1 MGVAGV
7 KVAGVKVTVGVC
19 GGIAAYKSVELVR
32 LLQEAGFDPHVV
44 MTKAAEEFVRPLTF
58 AAISGHRVITTLW
71 GAEAGTG
78 TEEGES
84 SVEHI
89 EEAQTTGLLVV
100 APATADML
108 AKFAHGL
115 ADDFLSTMFLAT
127 TAPVVVAPAMNMNM
141 WEHAATRANVE
152 TLRVRGVR
160 VIEPGSGY
168 LACGMVGGGRLAE
181 PAVIAGVVAEML
193 RGEAGAQDLA
203 GETVLVTA
211 GGTREAIDP
220 VRFIGNRSS
229 GRMGYALA
237 AAAKRRGAKVILVSA
252 PVAVACPAGVEVVQ
266 VVSAEE
272 MRGAVMDRLGEATV
286 VVMAAAVSDYR
297 VKRVAEQKMKREGA
311 VTLEL
316 EATEDILRE
325 VVERRGAGTVVI
337 GFAAETEDALRNGR
351 AKLERKGVDA
361 VVVNDVSREGI
372 GFDVEEN
379 AGSILTRFGDVELPK
394 MSKAAMAERILDEVR
409 GLRR

>member
-1 MGVAGV
+1 MGVAGM
-7 KVAGVKVTVGVC
+7 KVTVGVC

-32 LLQEAGFDPHVV
+32 LLQDAGFDPHVV
-44 MTKAAEEFVRPLTF
+44 MTRTAEEFVRPLTF

-71 GAEAGTG
+71 GTEAGTG

-89 EEAQTTGLLVV
+89 EEAQTTRLLVV
-100 APATADML
+100 APATADVL
-108 AKFAHGL
+108 AKVAHGL

-127 TAPVVVAPAMNMNM
+127 TAPVVVAPAMNVKM

-152 TLRVRGVR
+152 TLRARGVR

-193 RGEAGAQDLA
+193 RGEADAQDLA

-229 GRMGYALA
+229 GRMGYAVA

-272 MRGAVMDRLGEATV
+272 MRGAMMDRLGEATV

-297 VKRVAEQKMKREGA
+297 VKRVATQKMKREGA

-379 AGSILTRFGDVELPK
+379 AGSILTRFGEVELAK

>member
-1 MGVAGV
+1 GGV
-7 KVAGVKVTVGVC
+7 
-19 GGIAAYKSVELVR
+19 
-32 LLQEAGFDPHVV
+32 
-44 MTKAAEEFVRPLTF
+44 
-58 AAISGHRVITTLW
+58 
-71 GAEAGTG
+71 
-78 TEEGES
+78 
-84 SVEHI
+84 
-89 EEAQTTGLLVV
+89 
-100 APATADML
+100 
-108 AKFAHGL
+108 
-115 ADDFLSTMFLAT
+115 
-127 TAPVVVAPAMNMNM
+127 
-141 WEHAATRANVE
+141 
-152 TLRVRGVR
+152 
-160 VIEPGSGY
+160 
-168 LACGMVGGGRLAE
+168 
-181 PAVIAGVVAEML
+181 
-193 RGEAGAQDLA
+193 GAQDLA

-337 GFAAETEDALRNGR
+337 GFAAETEDVLRNGR

-409 GLRR
+409 GLRL